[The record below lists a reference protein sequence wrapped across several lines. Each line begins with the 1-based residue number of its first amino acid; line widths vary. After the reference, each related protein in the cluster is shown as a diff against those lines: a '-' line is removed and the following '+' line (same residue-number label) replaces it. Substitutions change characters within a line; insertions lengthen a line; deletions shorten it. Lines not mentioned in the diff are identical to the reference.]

1 MPYFKMK
8 PFIYTFCFVLL
19 TACSNTVENE
29 HCKYLLNLKFNT
41 SINLSLPQ
49 YSQLQFAGNSIYIEN
64 FGNKGIIVAS
74 TGVDFL
80 AWDAADPNHAQTDC
94 SKLVNSGLNA
104 TCGCSDKNTYSLV
117 TGQITGSSALPC
129 SLRNYR
135 VEKSGNVL
143 YISN

>member
-1 MPYFKMK
+1 MK
-8 PFIYTFCFVLL
+8 SFFLIFSFILL
-19 TACSNTVENE
+19 TTCSNTIENE
-29 HCKYLLNLKFNT
+29 NCKFLLNIEFST

-74 TGVDFL
+74 TGVDYF
-80 AWDAADPNHAQTDC
+80 AWDAADPNHPQSAC
-94 SKLVNSGLNA
+94 SKLVNSGLVA
-104 TCGCSDKNTYSLV
+104 TCGCEDKNSYSLI
-117 TGQITGSSALPC
+117 TGQITGSAALPC

-135 VEKSGNVL
+135 VEKSGNIL